1 MFTGV
6 SYLQERFV
14 CLCRFICVFLFLFG
28 LCVCVFRL
36 SSDSFVQICF
46 SMRNVRREV
55 NDFQIVFHSLF
66 QFEQIVWVYDCGTE
80 VKIVRLEERYSNLGL
95 CRHAPLRSLMGR
107 QSLCVFML
115 LNKLRNYFQ
124 RLLLIK
130 WATGELWVHGKWLS
144 VLSVSDKPWRWS
156 GNCCGKVNHSH
167 THTYTYTHRPVY
179 VVFKV
184 WLTVN
189 IDVNL
194 VL

>member
-1 MFTGV
+1 M
-6 SYLQERFV
+6 
-14 CLCRFICVFLFLFG
+14 CVPISLWG
-28 LCVCVFRL
+28 GCVCVFRL
-36 SSDSFVQICF
+36 SSDSFVRICF
-46 SMRNVRREV
+46 STRNVRREV

-66 QFEQIVWVYDCGTE
+66 QIEQIGWVYYCGTE
-80 VKIVRLEERYSNLGL
+80 VKLVRLEERYSNLGL
-95 CRHAPLRSLMGR
+95 CCHAPLRSLVGR

-124 RLLLIK
+124 RLLLMK
-130 WATGELWVHGKWLS
+130 WATGELWVRGKWLS

-156 GNCCGKVNHSH
+156 GNCCGKVNHTHIHAH
-167 THTYTYTHRPVY
+167 TDQF

-189 IDVNL
+189 INVNL